1 MFCDD
6 ADKYMGEI
14 LSAIDLSA
22 GETLPS
28 KQCSPSNRKKI
39 IPGWSDE
46 VKPFRDRAFFW
57 CQVWK
62 SAGKPIGTV
71 LHNIMKRS
79 RNVYHYNYKKCQRAQ
94 DKIKSNKLLDACLNG
109 GSDVFKEVKKMR
121 KCDQSIAS
129 SMDGKTENVSEHFKS
144 IYETLYNSVDDSAEL
159 NDIKFQLDGRIN
171 SAHIQ
176 DVLKVTPTLV
186 TEAVSHIKDD
196 KTDPLYSFSSD
207 CIKNGTDLLFDS
219 LSLAIRSYLIHG
231 HVTAFLLLATLVPII
246 KDKLGSIHS
255 SQNYRSIAISSLILK
270 LIDWI
275 ILILFGDILS
285 LDDLQFAYQPGCSTT
300 MCTWA
305 VVETV
310 SYFMRN
316 GSEVFT
322 CLMDMTKAFDMVSY
336 SLLFRKL
343 MKAGLPLIFVRMLLF
358 IYVMQTANVR
368 WNGQISSLFSLSNGV
383 RQGGVVSAILY
394 CFYVNDLFKLL
405 RERSSGC
412 WIKGNFHGIFGY
424 SDDNFLLA
432 PSLTGL
438 QEMLLTCEEYAVS
451 HNLRFSTHP
460 RPDKCKTK
468 CLAFLKKQRELP
480 SLKLCGIK
488 LPWVKKGK
496 HLGNTIEDK
505 IDGMQLDLKQK
516 RAGYITRNNDLL
528 QEFNFAHP
536 DSLMRINQI
545 YNTHFT
551 GSPIWDIFSEEAI
564 KLENTW
570 NKSVRLMLGVHFT
583 THRRLIEPLSG
594 YPHVRKIFIKRFLS
608 FL

>member
-1 MFCDD
+1 
-6 ADKYMGEI
+6 
-14 LSAIDLSA
+14 
-22 GETLPS
+22 
-28 KQCSPSNRKKI
+28 
-39 IPGWSDE
+39 
-46 VKPFRDRAFFW
+46 
-57 CQVWK
+57 
-62 SAGKPIGTV
+62 
-71 LHNIMKRS
+71 
-79 RNVYHYNYKKCQRAQ
+79 
-94 DKIKSNKLLDACLNG
+94 
-109 GSDVFKEVKKMR
+109 
-121 KCDQSIAS
+121 
-129 SMDGKTENVSEHFKS
+129 
-144 IYETLYNSVDDSAEL
+144 
-159 NDIKFQLDGRIN
+159 
-171 SAHIQ
+171 
-176 DVLKVTPTLV
+176 
-186 TEAVSHIKDD
+186 
-196 KTDPLYSFSSD
+196 
-207 CIKNGTDLLFDS
+207 
-219 LSLAIRSYLIHG
+219 
-231 HVTAFLLLATLVPII
+231 
-246 KDKLGSIHS
+246 
-255 SQNYRSIAISSLILK
+255 
-270 LIDWI
+270 
-275 ILILFGDILS
+275 
-285 LDDLQFAYQPGCSTT
+285 
-300 MCTWA
+300 
-305 VVETV
+305 
-310 SYFMRN
+310 
-316 GSEVFT
+316 
-322 CLMDMTKAFDMVSY
+322 
-336 SLLFRKL
+336 

-594 YPHVRKIFIKRFLS
+594 YPHVRKIFVKRFLS
-608 FL
+608 FLGQIEKSPKVILRLLLSEIKHDVRSTTGSNLRKILLHTKKSRVDELSVADVEGIKYHQLDDSEKWKVPIIKELIDAKHGRIEIENLSYEEMDETLEFLCTS